1 MEKTMARQI
10 DTTVKSPCI
19 GTCLYDPAD
28 GLCLGC
34 KRNPDEI
41 REWMIMTNEEKRAV
55 KEKIHERK
63 FAPFLRAD

>member
-1 MEKTMARQI
+1 MALDYLVNTMKTSGI
-10 DTTVKSPCI
+10 DEKSPCI

-41 REWMIMTNEEKRAV
+41 REWMIMTNEEKRKV
-55 KEKIHERK
+55 KEKIHARRN
-63 FAPFLRAD
+63 P